1 MTSIRRLLTAPQVE
15 GDYVPRSVQE
25 GQPTRIIGYYDR
37 IVDAALV
44 ARAREALE
52 SRKAGI
58 GGSNSNKFNN
68 LFSGLARCGKCGGK
82 MEFRKPWAK
91 GNNGPETRRGYFNCL
106 NASLKRGCD
115 VSATYRYGTFEDAA
129 LETLLTLALNDES
142 FRDGV
147 EVRVQ
152 ENELAE
158 AEKNVRDLQAQID
171 RAVDYLLTNS
181 SRAVK
186 GRLEKLEG
194 ELADAERAVI
204 DARVAL
210 RKAEGATGPGEAL
223 SRIAEV
229 RDAIHSEDEEVRRL
243 ARAKVTAALKGIV
256 DMVICDPADT
266 YGGQVRRT
274 LTVVCVGGA
283 QNYKFE
289 NKGGLIAEA
298 GVLADIDKGLG
309 HAAGVGA
316 DDSRTKRRLDVL
328 RNMLKPAL

>member
-1 MTSIRRLLTAPQVE
+1 
-15 GDYVPRSVQE
+15 
-25 GQPTRIIGYYDR
+25 
-37 IVDAALV
+37 
-44 ARAREALE
+44 
-52 SRKAGI
+52 
-58 GGSNSNKFNN
+58 
-68 LFSGLARCGKCGGK
+68 
-82 MEFRKPWAK
+82 MEFRKPWAS

-129 LETLLTLALNDES
+129 LETLLSLALTDGA
-142 FRDGV
+142 FRDGA
-147 EVRVQ
+147 EARAR

-158 AEKNVRDLQAQID
+158 AEKSVRDLQAQID
-171 RAVDYLLTNS
+171 RAVDYLLTNT
-181 SRAVK
+181 SRAVN

-194 ELADAERAVI
+194 DLADAELAVI
-204 DARVAL
+204 DARVSL
-210 RKAEGATGPGEAL
+210 RKAEGAIGPSEAL
-223 SRIAEV
+223 RRIAEV
-229 RDAIHSEDEEVRRL
+229 RVAIHSEDEEVRRL

-289 NKGGLIAEA
+289 NRGGRIAEA

-309 HAAGVGA
+309 HAEGVGA
-316 DDSRTKRRLDVL
+316 DDPRTKRRLDVL
-328 RNMLKPAL
+328 RSVPKPAL